1 MKNILITG
9 INGSGGSYLAEHLL
23 KKKNIK
29 KIFGTIR
36 NYNSLKKFNLK
47 NLKQSKK
54 INFLKCDL
62 NNFNQIKILVKKHN
76 FNYIFHLASNA
87 DVLKSFYEP
96 RGIILNNNNCTL
108 NLLEALRIY
117 KSKAKILICS
127 TSEVYGNIGT
137 KNKKI
142 DEKSSISPINPYAV
156 SKTFQD
162 LLAQNYHQIYGL
174 NIIISRMFTYFNA
187 RRDNLFASSF
197 ADQIVK
203 IENCKQKKLR
213 HGNLNSQRTILDIRD
228 AMEAYY
234 LAAVKGLPGEIYNIG
249 GQYKATVGKILFKL
263 INLSKKEIETLIDKK
278 LLRPKDI
285 KYQVPSSSK
294 FISQTKW
301 KQKYTL
307 AQSLNY
313 LLNESREKFKFELG
327 K

>member
-1 MKNILITG
+1 
-9 INGSGGSYLAEHLL
+9 
-23 KKKNIK
+23 
-29 KIFGTIR
+29 
-36 NYNSLKKFNLK
+36 
-47 NLKQSKK
+47 
-54 INFLKCDL
+54 
-62 NNFNQIKILVKKHN
+62 
-76 FNYIFHLASNA
+76 
-87 DVLKSFYEP
+87 
-96 RGIILNNNNCTL
+96 
-108 NLLEALRIY
+108 
-117 KSKAKILICS
+117 
-127 TSEVYGNIGT
+127 
-137 KNKKI
+137 
-142 DEKSSISPINPYAV
+142 
-156 SKTFQD
+156 
-162 LLAQNYHQIYGL
+162 
-174 NIIISRMFTYFNA
+174 MFTYFNA